1 MPDYMT
7 DDAGGCVDWLLRLIG
22 HEQVAE
28 WQYVL
33 VRYKWRDLQ
42 RGLLLRTRTGGLL
55 RRTRR
60 GGAV

>member
-1 MPDYMT
+1 MPDYME
-7 DDAGGCVDWLLRLIG
+7 DDAVCCVDWLLRLIG
-22 HEQVAE
+22 YKQVAE

-33 VRYKWRDLQ
+33 VKYKWRDLQ
-42 RGLLLRTRTGGLL
+42 RELLQRTRTGGLR